1 MGHFI
6 IPLFVTLIT
15 VIIPVI
21 NYSNGIDFFG
31 ACGQSRIVVL
41 LLLFL
46 RDNRSLYLAVA
57 LQSGYY
63 KTEGSEASEPC
74 EKMRLSSTGVLVVLY

>member
-6 IPLFVTLIT
+6 IALFVTLVA

-21 NYSNGIDFFG
+21 NYSNGIEFFR
-31 ACGQSRIVVL
+31 AFGQSRIVVL

-74 EKMRLSSTGVLVVLY
+74 K